1 MIDEGKILSRHEV
14 RKENSMLIIFSI
26 IFILAFSLVII
37 ILAVTTPLFSTP
49 SILSILCVAIA
60 AIALSSLLYLRLYS
74 NPIFT
79 YFLYEKGIRV
89 FPPHNG
95 KVYFIPFNK
104 IQYIHKYHLGINSD
118 GKINAM
124 AFRTSKLQP
133 WNIITNNIKN
143 AYPLINT
150 LIHKQVINVGVIS
163 LDSLSKGEPILFE
176 VIKKND
182 NWLEKLMF
190 HGVINIIKDNI
201 IAIETSPISLSAHCL
216 ATSESIINMED
227 ILYIE
232 TQRETHHDK
241 IQLFDAKGKILFTI
255 DYSALVSADLFIALV
270 EHMIQNRIPAYHDS

>member
-14 RKENSMLIIFSI
+14 RKENSMLTIFSI

-49 SILSILCVAIA
+49 SVLSILCVAIA
-60 AIALSSLLYLRLYS
+60 AITLSSLLYLRLHS
-74 NPIFT
+74 NPMFT
-79 YFLYEKGIRV
+79 YFLYEKGVRV
-89 FPPHNG
+89 FNHHNG

-104 IQYIHKYHLGINSD
+104 IRYIHKYHLGINSD

-124 AFRTSKLQP
+124 AFRTSKAQP
-133 WNIITNNIKN
+133 WNIIINNIKN
-143 AYPLINT
+143 AYPLMNT
-150 LIHKQVINVGVIS
+150 LIHQQVINVGVIS

-176 VIKKND
+176 VIKRND
-182 NWLEKLMF
+182 NWLVKLML
-190 HGVINIIKDNI
+190 HSVINIIKDSTL
-201 IAIETSPISLSAHCL
+201 AIETSPISLSAHCL
-216 ATSESIINMED
+216 ATSEGIINMED

-232 TQRETHHDK
+232 TQRETYHDK

-270 EHMIQNRIPAYHDS
+270 EHMIQNRIPAYHAD